1 MKGRFEH
8 FTVLIANINRCIKKI
23 KTAEMEEYHLKS
35 PHVSALYYLHKES
48 GLTAAELC
56 SLCKED
62 KAAMSRALDYLEKN
76 GHIFPNADENKKYR
90 RPLKLTERGEKIAL
104 GIAEKI
110 DRILEEAS
118 EGLSEEYRVIMYES
132 LALISDNLDKICGSY
147 EEK

>member
-1 MKGRFEH
+1 MRGRFEH

-23 KTAEMEEYHLKS
+23 KTEEMEEYHLKS
-35 PHVSALYYLHKES
+35 PHVSALYYLNKES
-48 GLTAAELC
+48 ALTATELC

-76 GHIFPNADENKKYR
+76 GYIFSNTDANKKYR
-90 RPLKLTERGEKIAL
+90 RPLKLTEKGEKIAL

-118 EGLSEEYRVIMYES
+118 EGLGEEHRAIMYES
-132 LALISDNLDKICGSY
+132 LALISDNLDKICENY